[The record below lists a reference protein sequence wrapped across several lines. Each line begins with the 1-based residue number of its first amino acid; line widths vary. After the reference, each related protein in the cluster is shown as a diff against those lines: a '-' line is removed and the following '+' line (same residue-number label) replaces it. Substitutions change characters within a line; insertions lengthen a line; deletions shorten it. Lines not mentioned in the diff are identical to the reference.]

1 MAEHILTRHS
11 EQGPDLGVRGPEGGG
26 EAGEGGGRIG
36 EAARQAGG
44 DRRAGQGLGRAGG
57 FLSIFIV
64 VFLLQRDICVFVYY
78 IHLDTGGGASTAR
91 ERDPEAA
98 DQSSRLNSFAAKHMR
113 LFKHNPMSKL
123 SS

>member
-1 MAEHILTRHS
+1 MAEHLFTRHS

-64 VFLLQRDICVFVYY
+64 VFLLQRDICVLYTSGHRWRSF
-78 IHLDTGGGASTAR
+78 DSKGEGSR
-91 ERDPEAA
+91 
-98 DQSSRLNSFAAKHMR
+98 SS
-113 LFKHNPMSKL
+113 
-123 SS
+123 